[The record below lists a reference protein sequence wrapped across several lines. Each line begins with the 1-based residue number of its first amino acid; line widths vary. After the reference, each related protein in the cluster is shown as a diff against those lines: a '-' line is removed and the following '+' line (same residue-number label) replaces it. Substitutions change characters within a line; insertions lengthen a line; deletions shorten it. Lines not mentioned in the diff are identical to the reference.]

1 MGREIV
7 VNVEQYETRIA
18 ILEDGQL
25 VELLME
31 RSDRRRLVGDIYKGT
46 VSAVLPGMQA
56 AFVDIGMEKSAF
68 LHVSD
73 MVEDES
79 DENSSQ
85 GSNSSK
91 SKRDSKGP
99 NIQDLVSKNQ
109 DILVQVTK
117 EPIGTK
123 GPRVSSQIS
132 LPGRYLVLMPG
143 SIHVGISRKIDHDD
157 ERDRLR
163 SIAEEFQRNGMGLI
177 VRTVAEGAGARQLKS
192 DAKYLL
198 KLWDRISKKAR
209 RVKAPHLVHSE
220 MDIVSVL
227 VRDVFTSQVDSLVI
241 DSKRDYKMVQ
251 SYLKSVAP
259 KLKSDVVLYTDKKPV
274 FDAYGVE
281 SEIEKTLHRKVWL
294 KKGGYITI
302 DHAEAMVVID
312 VNTGRYTGKK
322 DQEETIYRTN
332 LMAAREVARQ
342 LRLRDIGGIIVI
354 DFIDMEDESNKERV
368 VAELRKNLAK
378 DRARHRV
385 YPVGDLGIVQMTRE
399 RVRPSLLYQFSDPCP
414 RCEGTGKVL
423 SADSITL
430 SIERSL
436 RRLAYRISRR
446 QAVVVRANPDIAE
459 YISTHYPDRLRK
471 LGRSLKLTVSMDAD
485 SSLRREEFRVVARRS
500 GEDLTE
506 LSRL

>member
-7 VNVEQYETRIA
+7 VNVEHYETRIA

-31 RSDRRRLVGDIYKGT
+31 RSDRRRMVGDIYKGI

-73 MVEDES
+73 MVEDE
-79 DENSSQ
+79 DDDGNRGNS
-85 GSNSSK
+85 GAR
-91 SKRDSKGP
+91 SKREAKSAS
-99 NIQDLVSKNQ
+99 IEELVSKNQ

-143 SIHVGISRKIDHDD
+143 SSHIGISRKIDDD
-157 ERDRLR
+157 AERDRLR
-163 SIAEEFQRNGMGLI
+163 TIAEELMPREMGLI
-177 VRTVAEGAGARQLKS
+177 VRTVAEGAGQRQLKS
-192 DAKYLL
+192 DAKYLQ
-198 KLWDRISKKAR
+198 KLWDRISGKAR
-209 RVKAPHLVHSE
+209 RVKAPHIVHSE

-241 DSKRDYKMVQ
+241 DSKRDYKMVL

-259 KLKSDVVLYTDKKPV
+259 KLKSDVVLYNDRKPV

-332 LMAAREVARQ
+332 LLAAREIARQ

-354 DFIDMEDESNKERV
+354 DFIDMEDESNKEKV
-368 VAELRKNLAK
+368 VAELRKNLAR

-399 RVRPSLLYQFSDPCP
+399 RVRPSLLYLFSDPCP
-414 RCEGTGKVL
+414 RCEGTGKIL
-423 SADSITL
+423 SADSIIL
-430 SIERSL
+430 GVERSL
-436 RRLAYRISRR
+436 RRLAFRISKR
-446 QAVVVRANPDIAE
+446 QAVVVRTSPAIAE
-459 YISTHYPDRLRK
+459 HIGTHYPDRLRK
-471 LGRSLKLTVSMDAD
+471 LGRSLKLNISVDAD
-485 SSLRREEFRVVARRS
+485 ESLHREEFRVVSRRT
-500 GEDLTE
+500 GEDLTG
-506 LSRL
+506 LSQL